1 MSASSEPSASAV
13 NAANPPPS
21 VRRCDNCAA
30 PLLGATCYACGQPT
44 KGLIRRFGTIVGDFA
59 DTVFNIDSR
68 VFRTLGPLLARPGY
82 LTLQYLHGHRIRY
95 VSPVRLFVFLS
106 VLAFLATRW
115 SVNIEPGNGSVRI
128 GGGVDTTI
136 GAAETPAEVIKQR
149 DQALAGIAKARKEGA
164 KVPGLTAGMD
174 AAEMEVRK
182 EADARLAELR
192 AEAKLEGVGRGPVPG
207 SDGPGTNGPGATRP
221 GADRPMIDGGVD
233 DAEISFGGDKPWDP
247 VTNPVVLSWLP
258 AAGNAK
264 VNAWIGQAREN
275 AHEFKKNPNKLKDAF
290 LGILPQTLFVLLPL
304 FALLLKVV
312 YLFKR
317 RLYMEH
323 LVVALHSHAFLCLAI
338 GLQALLSIGE
348 DLLPAGGLV
357 TAVNV
362 FEVVLW
368 VWMPLYLLLTQKRVY
383 GQGWIMTLLKFGVLG
398 VAYFFLFT
406 VAVTIA
412 LAISLVAA

>member
-1 MSASSEPSASAV
+1 MSTTSEPPAHAV
-13 NAANPPPS
+13 NIVNPPPS
-21 VRRCDNCAA
+21 VRRCENCAQ
-30 PLLGATCYACGQPT
+30 PLLGEICYACGQPT
-44 KGLIRRFGTIVGDFA
+44 KGLIRRFGTIIGDFV

-68 VFRTLGPLLARPGY
+68 VFRTLGPLLAKPGH
-82 LTLQYLHGHRIRY
+82 LTLEYLHGHRVRY

-106 VLAFLATRW
+106 VLAFFATRW
-115 SVNIEPGNGSVRI
+115 SINIEPNDGSIRV

-136 GAAETPAEVIKQR
+136 GAADTPAEVIKQR
-149 DQALAGIAKARKEGA
+149 DQALAGIAKARKDAG

-174 AAEMEVRK
+174 AAEKEIRK

-192 AEAKLEGVGRGPVPG
+192 AEAKLEGVGTGPL
-207 SDGPGTNGPGATRP
+207 PGADGP
-221 GADRPMIDGGVD
+221 GADRPTADRPMVDEIDD
-233 DAEISFGGDKPWDP
+233 DTEITFSDGKPWDP
-247 VTNPVVLSWLP
+247 KTNPVKLSWLP
-258 AAGNAK
+258 AGGNAK
-264 VNAWIGQAREN
+264 VNEWIGQARDN
-275 AHEFKKNPNKLKDAF
+275 SKEFKKNPNKLKDAF

-348 DLLPAGGLV
+348 DALPAGLLV
-357 TAVNV
+357 SLTNV

-368 VWMPLYLLLTQKRVY
+368 IWMPIYLLLTQKRVY
-383 GQGWIMTLLKFGVLG
+383 QQGWPMTLLKFGVLG
-398 VAYFFLFT
+398 VAYFFLLVF
-406 VAVTIA
+406 AVMVA